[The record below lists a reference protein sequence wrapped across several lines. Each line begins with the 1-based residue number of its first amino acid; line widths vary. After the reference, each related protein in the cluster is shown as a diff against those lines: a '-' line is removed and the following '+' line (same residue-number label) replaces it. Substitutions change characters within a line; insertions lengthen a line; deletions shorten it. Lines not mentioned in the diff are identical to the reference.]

1 MSNVKS
7 LNDIA
12 ESLISALLDRGFVI
26 QRYDAYSTNSIYL
39 KLDYGVSNSIRISD
53 HRGKEKLNYRYNIG
67 VDQYVYR
74 KEEGR
79 FVRYY
84 FPVSQIEKLVALIE
98 DERIQKIRKYGIKAY
113 FRYMEK
119 NKEEGRSLPGFWQ
132 KARLI
137 ERSKTCS

>member
-98 DERIQKIRKYGIKAY
+98 DERIQKIRKYGTKAY

>member
-1 MSNVKS
+1 MSNVKI
-7 LNDIA
+7 LNDVA
-12 ESLISALLDRGFVI
+12 EALISALLDRGFTI
-26 QRYDAYSTNSIYL
+26 QRYDACSTNSIYL
-39 KLDYGVSNSIRISD
+39 KLDYGVSNSVRISD

-67 VDQYVYR
+67 ADQRAYR

-84 FPVSQIEKLVALIE
+84 FPVSQLEKLVDLIE
-98 DERIQKIRKYGIKAY
+98 EERIGKIRRYGTKAY

-137 ERSKTCS
+137 ERSRTCS

>member
-1 MSNVKS
+1 MSRVKG
-7 LNDIA
+7 LNDVA
-12 ESLISALLDRGFVI
+12 EALISALLDRGFVI

-67 VDQYVYR
+67 IDQCAYR

-84 FPVSQIEKLVALIE
+84 FPVSQLEKLVALIE
-98 DERIQKIRKYGIKAY
+98 DERIQKIRKYGTKAY
-113 FRYMEK
+113 FRYMEQ
-119 NKEEGRSLPGFWQ
+119 NKEEGRTLPGFWQ